1 MRSHRVEVIVFAIAL
16 TVFGLVALAL
26 VWSGDWAYAA
36 LASATGNT
44 SATFVIPPD
53 RRATCGP
60 AMVMDLARLRGLHR
74 AWATYVVGISSVP
87 VGPACSLFTS
97 DEYAHMADVRAV
109 FRGAEIAAVL
119 ALFVGGYRI
128 SRARRRGTALRL
140 VRAGSLVAAGIV
152 AVIGVAATLAFD
164 PLFLVIGVA
173 ATLAFDPLFLLFHDV
188 FFPQGN
194 FLFDPATSNLL
205 RLYPEWYWQGI
216 TAGVAVS
223 FIALALLAALI
234 SHGALRRRSNTYTRA
249 A

>member
-1 MRSHRVEVIVFAIAL
+1 MTLHRVEVAVFAIAL

-36 LASATGNT
+36 LANLGG
-44 SATFVIPPD
+44 
-53 RRATCGP
+53 GP
-60 AMVMDLARLRGLHR
+60 TRTILVPRVLDGSRVESPADLALWLGWHH
-74 AWATYVVGISSVP
+74 AWAAYVTGLSSTPPISWGT
-87 VGPACSLFTS
+87 GPLFTA

-140 VRAGSLVAAGIV
+140 VRAGALVAAGIV
-152 AVIGVAATLAFD
+152 AVIGVAAA
-164 PLFLVIGVA
+164 
-173 ATLAFDPLFLLFHDV
+173 LAFDPLFLLFHDV

-205 RLYPEWYWQGI
+205 RLYPEWYWQGV

-234 SHGALRRRSNTYTRA
+234 SHSALRGQSNTYTRA